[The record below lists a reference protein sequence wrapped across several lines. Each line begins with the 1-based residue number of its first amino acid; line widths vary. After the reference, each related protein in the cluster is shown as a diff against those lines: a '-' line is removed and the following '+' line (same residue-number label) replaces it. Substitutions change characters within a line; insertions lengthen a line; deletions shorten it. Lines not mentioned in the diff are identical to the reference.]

1 MNASSRV
8 VNYIKTRQR
17 LVQLRLADYADRMAA
32 GIKGNGLRTYW
43 YRDEKNFGDL
53 LTPRILNNAGVT
65 AVHADQSSAQIVAIG
80 SLIQTLP
87 QDFAGTI
94 LGTGLI
100 SDRFI
105 PLPNAHIISVR
116 GPLTRSALALDSN
129 TPLGDLGLISDMLI
143 RGESIARRF
152 VLGIIPHYVDKHSAV
167 IGRLRDHFGS
177 DALVIDVQRD
187 PEQVLRDIASCEHV
201 LSSSL
206 HGLICADALGVA
218 NGWMVLSSKI
228 GGGEFKFRDYFGSI
242 DEPERRPVD
251 FDVPTRS
258 ALLRQLRTVPAAV
271 TDLASKTRILATA
284 ALSNLL
290 SEQGTH
296 EAR

>member
-1 MNASSRV
+1 MKESSRV
-8 VNYIKTRQR
+8 VNFIKTRQR

-32 GIKGNGLRTYW
+32 GLKGNGLRAYW

-53 LTPRILNNAGVT
+53 LTPRILNISGMT
-65 AVHADQSSAQIVAIG
+65 PVHADQSKAQVVAIG

-87 QDFAGTI
+87 QDFAGTV

-100 SDRFI
+100 SERLVS
-105 PLPNAHIISVR
+105 LPNAHIVSVR
-116 GPLTRSALALDSN
+116 GPLTRSALALDAN

-143 RGESIARRF
+143 SGENIEKRF
-152 VLGIIPHYVDKHSAV
+152 VLGIIPHYVDKHSAM
-167 IGRLRDHFGS
+167 IGKLRGHFGS
-177 DALVIDVQRD
+177 DALIIDVQRD
-187 PEQVLRDIASCEHV
+187 PEHVLRDIASCEHV

-206 HGLICADALGVA
+206 HGLICSDALGVA
-218 NGWMVLSSKI
+218 NGWMVLSSNI

-251 FDVPTRS
+251 IDVPIGS
-258 ALLRQLRTVPAAV
+258 ELLRQLRSVPTAV
-271 TDLASKTRILATA
+271 ADLASQTRILATA

-290 SEQGTH
+290 S
-296 EAR
+296 